1 MYLCRYKEFN
11 MDTVKIN
18 IELPSYGQ
26 YSRKELEYLVYSYA
40 MTLIKRNDIDEFS
53 VEDELKELK
62 RRAIEMKND
71 PSVCIPIENVY
82 DLVMERV

>member
-1 MYLCRYKEFN
+1 

-18 IELPSYGQ
+18 IELPSCGQ

-53 VEDELKELK
+53 VEDELNELK

-71 PSVCIPIENVY
+71 SSVCVPIENVY
-82 DLVMERV
+82 DLVMERVWTEK

>member
-1 MYLCRYKEFN
+1 
-11 MDTVKIN
+11 
-18 IELPSYGQ
+18 
-26 YSRKELEYLVYSYA
+26 

-53 VEDELKELK
+53 VEDELNELK

-71 PSVCIPIENVY
+71 PTVCVPIENVY